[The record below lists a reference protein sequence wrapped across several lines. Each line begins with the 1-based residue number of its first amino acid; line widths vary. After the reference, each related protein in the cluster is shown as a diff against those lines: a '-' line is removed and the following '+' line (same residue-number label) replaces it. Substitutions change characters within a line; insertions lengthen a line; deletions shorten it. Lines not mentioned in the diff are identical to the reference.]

1 MRVSESLD
9 SSEVIDDGPEEEVE
23 HDATEIRWMTNT
35 SFQDLNLKG
44 KLSDVGI
51 TLGEMVWIATENR
64 DQVILSDTVPE
75 QYIYFHMNGHR
86 TAVDLF
92 LTGLMVDK
100 FWRKVANHSLTYY
113 KLQNEGCQ
121 RSEHTTHR
129 LQVIYCGCS
138 LCP

>member
-113 KLQNEGCQ
+113 KMKVVNVQIT
-121 RSEHTTHR
+121 RH
-129 LQVIYCGCS
+129 IDYK
-138 LCP
+138 